1 MKNFLAI
8 VILHLFLAPSLFSQT
23 DEYGIASYY
32 ADQFHGK
39 KTASGELYD
48 KNKMTGAH
56 KTLPFGTLVKVTR
69 LDNKKS
75 VQVRITDRG
84 PFISGRII
92 DVSRIAAEKLGLV
105 KDGQARV
112 KLEVL
117 GKQNPAMANAL
128 TKTKNQTRDSE
139 KNKSKSTASPSVQ
152 KEKRPVKK
160 EKKPLQLKTEKISS
174 KASLVQSKNYQP
186 YDLYQVQ
193 LLRPDKKGFGVQVSA
208 YTDFEN
214 VFKEIADLQG
224 KWFKNILLS
233 VENGGLD
240 GTVYKILLGPF
251 GDKASAENYKDSLK
265 KKNISGFIVDLENIN
280 YVN

>member
-1 MKNFLAI
+1 MKNFLTI
-8 VILHLFLAPSLFSQT
+8 VILQLLLSPSLFSQT
-23 DEYGIASYY
+23 EEYGIASYY
-32 ADQFHGK
+32 SDQFNGK

-48 KNKMTGAH
+48 KSKMTGAH

-69 LDNKKS
+69 LDNKQS

-92 DVSRIAAEKLGLV
+92 EVSRTAAERLGLV
-105 KDGQARV
+105 KDGLARV
-112 KLEVL
+112 KIEVL
-117 GKQNPAMANAL
+117 GKQNPTNA
-128 TKTKNQTRDSE
+128 TASQ
-139 KNKSKSTASPSVQ
+139 KSKRPKNYS
-152 KEKRPVKK
+152 KEDKAITTRKAPVKK
-160 EKKPLQLKTEKISS
+160 PKKPLQLKTEKASS
-174 KASLVQSKNYQP
+174 RATLVQSKNYQP
-186 YDLYQVQ
+186 FDLYQIQ

-251 GDKASAENYKDSLK
+251 DDKSSAENYRASLK
-265 KKNISGFIVDLENIN
+265 KKNISGFIVDLENIHYAN
-280 YVN
+280 